1 VLRKTRH
8 YPGRIAEAEGSVDR
22 FEGALYRLIMVE
34 AEFDDMEALRA
45 YAMPDL
51 AFGEM
56 TNDNRHKGGELV
68 AHSFPQWL

>member
-1 VLRKTRH
+1 MRKTRH

-45 YAMPDL
+45 YAMPDFAL
-51 AFGEM
+51 GEV
-56 TNDNRHKGGELV
+56 TNDNRYKGGELV